1 MFTIKLQQQG
11 DALNMTILP
20 ETIERPGLRDGQ
32 ELTLTERDTGF
43 DIATRDNEVALQMRI
58 ARQVLLEQRD
68 VLELLS
74 KR

>member
-11 DALNMTILP
+11 DLLNMTIP
-20 ETIERPGLRDGQ
+20 QETIERLGLHAGQ
-32 ELTLTERDTGF
+32 ELTLTERETGF
-43 DIATRDNEVALQMRI
+43 DIATAENEVALQMRT

-68 VLELLS
+68 ALELLS